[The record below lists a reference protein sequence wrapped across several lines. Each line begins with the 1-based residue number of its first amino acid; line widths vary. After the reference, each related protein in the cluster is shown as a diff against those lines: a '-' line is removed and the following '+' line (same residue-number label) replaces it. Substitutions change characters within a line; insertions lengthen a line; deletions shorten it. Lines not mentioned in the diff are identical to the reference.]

1 MRLKKFLAVTTAT
14 TMVLGSTVSAI
25 AGTTGDAIDD
35 FTDTTIGGTGD
46 IDAISTVKYDVTLPT
61 DGALNFKVDPQGL
74 ANIENGSSA
83 SLSDISD
90 NAGKITADGVAYAYN
105 QSSKDIKVSVALT
118 ATATGVT
125 LATDQDTY
133 DAKDDADV
141 TALLLAVP
149 SSDDVTSISSTADD
163 FSAAADGIVLSDTA
177 VTLEFI
183 LEKADYVITKDD
195 TGAATF
201 ELKKDENDSTDSNAH
216 GFGLQIVG
224 HANPTADWTTNSPSL
239 AVSAVYSLEDVAA
252 DVTSAD
258 GFAYGLQSGSYTT
271 AEAPTD
277 GNIIKRTYTKGSTS
291 GVVINTGNQTVKN
304 VILNSVANNT
314 SNTSLTSTHVTIS
327 ASSLTING
335 SWLGACS
342 TSGDYVF
349 TITYT
354 DGSTKQLIITLS

>member
-125 LATDQDTY
+125 LAADQDTY

-277 GNIIKRTYTKGSTS
+277 EIRDITATKVAGEALVVKTYAP
-291 GVVINTGNQTVKN
+291 VVSAKLVKYNNAANTNSLTLGNQYTVNGKTMTINSTWMGN
-304 VILNSVANNT
+304 VTGQTIMT
-314 SNTSLTSTHVTIS
+314 LTFADGQTQT
-327 ASSLTING
+327 LTI
-335 SWLGACS
+335 LV
-342 TSGDYVF
+342 D
-349 TITYT
+349 
-354 DGSTKQLIITLS
+354 